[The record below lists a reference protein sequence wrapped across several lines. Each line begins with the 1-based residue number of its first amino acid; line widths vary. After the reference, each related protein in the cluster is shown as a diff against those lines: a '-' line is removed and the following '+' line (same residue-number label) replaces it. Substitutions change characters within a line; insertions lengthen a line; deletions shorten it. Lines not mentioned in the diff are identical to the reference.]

1 MFIILPALSVLI
13 KILKDLKVINVK
25 KANLK
30 SESYIILNNNETIKT
45 SKKCL
50 ALHKQKIIENIS
62 QTLSNYYTSHPDEI
76 NNLK

>member
-1 MFIILPALSVLI
+1 M
-13 KILKDLKVINVK
+13 K

>member
-1 MFIILPALSVLI
+1 M
-13 KILKDLKVINVK
+13 K

-30 SESYIILNNNETIKT
+30 LESYIILNNKETLKT
-45 SKKCL
+45 SEKHL
-50 ALHKQKIIENIS
+50 DTNKQKIIESIS